1 MTWGV
6 EDCCNMIGW
15 PPAVVCTGSTWTCWR
30 PLFSLLLEFTTW
42 NGEDERFMNF
52 FSKSDNSNFIIVVCS
67 RPKDQTRNEV
77 LQFAKGF
84 NQIAIFELNPK
95 MVQINFDRDLFKFCI
110 IVPEFAVQQAKIERL
125 FAALSLFG

>member
-42 NGEDERFMNF
+42 NVEDERLMNF
-52 FSKSDNSNFIIVVCS
+52 FSKSDNSNFIVDIHDP
-67 RPKDQTRNEV
+67 RIKQEMKFN
-77 LQFAKGF
+77 KG
-84 NQIAIFELNPK
+84 I
-95 MVQINFDRDLFKFCI
+95 
-110 IVPEFAVQQAKIERL
+110 
-125 FAALSLFG
+125 